1 MTGIGIVNIDFLSF
15 LLIIIFSEL
24 EILDSF
30 KDFFQIFSSMVVRFL
45 LELVQ
50 NQIILFNDFVFW

>member
-30 KDFFQIFSSMVVRFL
+30 KDFFQIFSMVVRFL

-50 NQIILFNDFVFW
+50 NQIILFNYFVFW